1 MQHLDEGTIHAWLDG
16 QLPRDEALEVEAHVA
31 ECRQCADAVAEARGL
46 IAASSRIL
54 TALDSVPREV
64 VPKEPR
70 FRTAEEAARAADA
83 VADAAADA
91 IVPLELVA
99 RRPRRRWFNG
109 ASLAAAAAI
118 VAAIGTVPLI
128 QRSVLHAPL
137 ARQERAEPTKVASGL
152 SADSSSRAAV
162 PSASPAPEKSLGND
176 REVAAA
182 PSVAGAPR
190 GAMVARDA
198 ANEARAPGLRDEA
211 AGLKKAESGQAQAM
225 AVGAAR
231 PADSLAPMVIREK
244 EVVANKPAEE
254 MAKDTRQLAQSAQ
267 QPQAPPAP
275 AQPPPRREAL
285 ASLQTTAKPD
295 SARVDRPQASAD
307 AAGAGVGG
315 LRGRVTDANANA
327 LAGATVSVDGTTN
340 SMTTNSAGEFAIS
353 GLQGGAHRLTVRR
366 VGYQPTNRDVTV
378 TPGQTVETDVVLNAS
393 QLALSEVV
401 VTGAQGAAPR
411 AAPSPKAKTAAP
423 GRPVPRG
430 DTPPGAPITAEES
443 GAVGCYDLGI
453 TAVSVSRNTGFRQ
466 VPRRVALDSEIVPA
480 NADGVWYRARDLARA
495 NPLANGLWR
504 PTGPDA
510 IELEFTFGSRT
521 ARIRV
526 SGPAGAMMR
535 GSLEEID
542 RATANGDAG
551 NVVAVRR
558 SCEP

>member
-16 QLPRDEALEVEAHVA
+16 QLPPQEAQAVEAHVA

-54 TALDSVPREV
+54 TALDSIPREV

-109 ASLAAAAAI
+109 ASLAAAAA
-118 VAAIGTVPLI
+118 VVVGIGTVALL
-128 QRSVLHAPL
+128 QQSRRELGSVAK
-137 ARQERAEPTKVASGL
+137 ERAEPARVASGP
-152 SADSSSRAAV
+152 SAEASSAAATPSPAAV
-162 PSASPAPEKSLGND
+162 PEAKSLGAT
-176 REVAAA
+176 RIGAAT
-182 PSVAGAPR
+182 PSIATTQSAATVT
-190 GAMVARDA
+190 RDA
-198 ANEARAPGLRDEA
+198 ANEARLQGLRDEA
-211 AGLKKAESGQAQAM
+211 AGLKKAEPDRAM
-225 AVGAAR
+225 AAR
-231 PADSLAPMVIREK
+231 VTTAADSVAPMVIREK
-244 EVVANKPAEE
+244 EVAANKPAEE
-254 MAKDTRQLAQSAQ
+254 LTKDTKQLAQSAQ
-267 QPQAPPAP
+267 PPQAPPAS
-275 AQPPPRREAL
+275 ARREAL
-285 ASLQTTAKPD
+285 ASLQATAKPD
-295 SARVDRPQASAD
+295 SARLDRPQASAD
-307 AAGAGVGG
+307 AAGVGVGG

-327 LAGATVSVDGTTN
+327 LAGATVSVDGTT
-340 SMTTNSAGEFAIS
+340 SSVITNSAGEFVIS
-353 GLQGGAHRLTVRR
+353 GLRSGAHRLTVRR
-366 VGYQPTNRDVTV
+366 IGYELTSRDVTV
-378 TPGQTVETDVVLNAS
+378 TPSQTVETDVVLNAS
-393 QLALSEVV
+393 QVALNQVV
-401 VTGAQGAAPR
+401 VTGAPGAAPR
-411 AAPSPKAKTAAP
+411 GAASARAKTAAP
-423 GRPVPRG
+423 VPAG
-430 DTPPGAPITAEES
+430 DAPPGASITAEQS

-466 VPRRVALDSEIVPA
+466 VPRRVALESEIVPA
-480 NADGVWYRARDLARA
+480 NAEGVWYRARDLART
-495 NPLANGLWR
+495 NPLASGLWR

-542 RATANGDAG
+542 RATATGDAG